1 MSPSTSRMLPR
12 NVPKRLNGGVL
23 ALVFA
28 SSLAVPAM
36 GEAQRAV
43 RRDDGSPVGGAPS
56 GGGSSSDRGSS
67 SGSGNGASR
76 RDPSTSSAPTG
87 SSSGRTATGS
97 GGSTAS
103 SGDRSGASAAPSGT
117 TTAATTS
124 SNGDRSG
131 RGSSDDV
138 PTYSRPRGNQPATGT
153 AVARRGAPPYGDGD
167 DIDIYVPGGYYPW
180 GYGGFGFGGYY
191 GYYDPWYGYDAYYGG
206 QPYYANIG
214 DGSLRLKVKPR
225 EATVYADGY
234 DVGRVDDFDG
244 MFQRLHIEPGPH
256 RIEIRADGYET
267 LEFEVRLLPDKTTTY
282 EGELKRLP

>member
-1 MSPSTSRMLPR
+1 MSPSTSRLLPR
-12 NVPKRLNGGVL
+12 NVRLNGGVL
-23 ALVFA
+23 ALVLA

-36 GEAQRAV
+36 VEAQRAV
-43 RRDDGSPVGGAPS
+43 RRDDGTPVGGGAPS

-67 SGSGNGASR
+67 SGSGSGASR

-87 SSSGRTATGS
+87 SSSGRTASGS

-103 SGDRSGASAAPSGT
+103 SGGRSGASAAPSGT
-117 TTAATTS
+117 TTTATTS
-124 SNGDRSG
+124 SSGERSG

-138 PTYSRPRGNQPATGT
+138 PAYSRPRGNQPATGT

-191 GYYDPWYGYDAYYGG
+191 GYYDPWYGYDTYGG

-214 DGSLRLKVKPR
+214 DGSLRLKVRPR

-234 DVGRVDDFDG
+234 YVGRVDDFDG
-244 MFQRLHIEPGPH
+244 IFQRLHIEPGPH